1 MGGAPMWRG
10 IPVCSC
16 LLPLLND
23 LAAGTPTLPRII
35 PTQGSWSTSVSAS
48 AQTHAGGGVLDI
60 SLRGWSSAQ
69 VWALLVACRRRGL
82 VAWHRTA
89 LQGFAPHVHAVMD
102 GCPHLSGRDRPVVG
116 TAAWQVQ
123 EYRAGRNGLAGRGRD
138 DGPRDFVGVT
148 WWTYS
153 RPTPSTKDDTMTFFT
168 QEDDDMATP
177 AEIAAAVWAAPM
189 DGDTMGNR
197 VYFAHRRAQAA
208 VDDLGKLRAELAAL
222 AAKVDALTAAPV
234 SGTVTVTGGT
244 LTVGQ

>member
-23 LAAGTPTLPRII
+23 LASGTPTLPRII

-69 VWALLVACRRRGL
+69 VLSLLVECRRRGL
-82 VAWHRTA
+82 VAWSRTA

-116 TAAWQVQ
+116 TAAWQVA

-138 DGPRDFVGVT
+138 DGPREYVGST

-153 RPTPSTKDDTMTFFT
+153 TPTRPEVDMPLTTADVNAIWD
-168 QEDDDMATP
+168 ED
-177 AEIAAAVWAAPM
+177 I
-189 DGDTMGNR
+189 DGVTARDR
-197 VYFAHRRAQAA
+197 AYFAHRRAQAA
-208 VDDLGKLRAELAAL
+208 LEETLKARAELATITAKLDAL
-222 AAKVDALTAAPV
+222 AVAVAAIKT
-234 SGTVTVTGGT
+234 GTVTGEVTVTGGT
-244 LTVGQ
+244 LTVGA

>member
-23 LAAGTPTLPRII
+23 LASGTPTLPRII

-69 VWALLVACRRRGL
+69 VLSLLVECRRRGL
-82 VAWHRTA
+82 VAWSRTA

-102 GCPHLSGRDRPVVG
+102 GCEHLSGRDRPVVG
-116 TAAWQVQ
+116 TAAWQVA

-138 DGPRDFVGVT
+138 DGPRDHVGVT

-153 RPTPSTKDDTMTFFT
+153 RPTPSTPKDDTMTFFAKLPGSDNIYLT
-168 QEDDDMATP
+168 
-177 AEIAAAVWAAPM
+177 
-189 DGDTMGNR
+189 DGLTYRLLTRLEFDTLK
-197 VYFAHRRAQAA
+197 AIRAKRGWSNDIET
-208 VDDLGKLRAELAAL
+208 VPDLTVLGKLA
-222 AAKVDALTAAPV
+222 
-234 SGTVTVTGGT
+234 
-244 LTVGQ
+244 